1 MNSLAVLPVSLIY
14 AGAEQLY
21 DGRLWG
27 SSFEVKISLENIF
40 FFGWLLKENIP

>member
-1 MNSLAVLPVSLIY
+1 MLKLFFAVFPMPLIY

-27 SSFEVKISLENIF
+27 SPFKVETFNLNFNECNV
-40 FFGWLLKENIP
+40 